1 MTRSGSYLVVIHLSV
16 KMIQKMFGE
25 RKREQKNKKKY
36 YILFCFVLD
45 SDGALPWNKK
55 CKDANCSCKIKVFS
69 AEGKGR
75 LSKRFNSRHH
85 LGEYDVTKFNPSIRM
100 RKHRLFIILSEDR
113 RYAFGRGSG
122 DDQPLLH
129 LALPTQSTVYT
140 TTCGILQEKIEKK
153 ERGKRK
159 GKEGKAKKQQHRAR
173 KGAPL
178 TQQSDQWQIP
188 LTNCVASQGLKL
200 VFRLKTWYKCLRK
213 IYIWT
218 FSKNRGE

>member
-1 MTRSGSYLVVIHLSV
+1 M
-16 KMIQKMFGE
+16 
-25 RKREQKNKKKY
+25 
-36 YILFCFVLD
+36 
-45 SDGALPWNKK
+45 
-55 CKDANCSCKIKVFS
+55 
-69 AEGKGR
+69 
-75 LSKRFNSRHH
+75 
-85 LGEYDVTKFNPSIRM
+85 RM

-140 TTCGILQEKIEKK
+140 TTCGVLQEKIEKK

-213 IYIWT
+213 DI
-218 FSKNRGE
+218 